1 MDAKKKKNRRK
12 KENQLK
18 VSDDAMPDSEKV
30 AVQVFNNGSG
40 VEESLNTHTSTN
52 VDVQSVGISESDM
65 EHDKHRIL
73 EEKFANVQEEFRH
86 LETERTLWLQRQ
98 VNLEE
103 NVKSL
108 KVEFDSYVQKEALF
122 EFELKNVGSI
132 KDRLVCMEE
141 RIVGV
146 EEGSIALDMQVKG
159 LERSRHILLEENQQ
173 LRENIAALEQKI
185 QFLEEKSTSHETLTE
200 KMTKLLEGAIPVHE
214 SCSSLVRDQVST
226 SAEISCKVHEHY
238 LVSEKHGEHASSSE
252 LKHTDTQV
260 GSSSPSHLPETD
272 EKITESGKTVEFFVA
287 PQDEF
292 VANGGDVNLDSE
304 TIGQPGVQPLLVE
317 PRISEVGTVAF
328 DEIQIHE
335 DNKREMMTNDDP
347 VPDEKVPF
355 TDAPLIGAPFRLIS
369 FMAKYV
375 SGADLAKR
383 QDDSQSGL

>member
-1 MDAKKKKNRRK
+1 MI
-12 KENQLK
+12 
-18 VSDDAMPDSEKV
+18 V
-30 AVQVFNNGSG
+30 
-40 VEESLNTHTSTN
+40 
-52 VDVQSVGISESDM
+52 
-65 EHDKHRIL
+65 
-73 EEKFANVQEEFRH
+73 
-86 LETERTLWLQRQ
+86 LQ
-98 VNLEE
+98 
-103 NVKSL
+103 
-108 KVEFDSYVQKEALF
+108 
-122 EFELKNVGSI
+122 
-132 KDRLVCMEE
+132 
-141 RIVGV
+141 
-146 EEGSIALDMQVKG
+146 
-159 LERSRHILLEENQQ
+159 
-173 LRENIAALEQKI
+173 
-185 QFLEEKSTSHETLTE
+185 
-200 KMTKLLEGAIPVHE
+200 
-214 SCSSLVRDQVST
+214 
-226 SAEISCKVHEHY
+226 VHEHY

-355 TDAPLIGAPFRLIS
+355 TDAPLLGAPFRLIS

>member
-1 MDAKKKKNRRK
+1 M
-12 KENQLK
+12 
-18 VSDDAMPDSEKV
+18 SDDAMADSEKV

-40 VEESLNTHTSTN
+40 VEESRNTDTSAN

-73 EEKFANVQEEFRH
+73 EEKFAKVQEEFRH

-108 KVEFDSYVQKEALF
+108 KVEFDSYVQKEAILEQKVLHFERENDTLKHAEALF

-132 KDRLVCMEE
+132 KDRLVHMEE

-146 EEGSIALDMQVKG
+146 EEGSIVLDMQVKG
-159 LERSRHILLEENQQ
+159 LEKSRYILLEENQQ
-173 LRENIAALEQKI
+173 LRENISALEQKI

-214 SCSSLVRDQVST
+214 SLNALVRDQVST
-226 SAEISCKVHEHY
+226 SAEISSKVHEHY
-238 LVSEKHGEHASSSE
+238 LVSEKLGEHASSSE
-252 LKHTDTQV
+252 LNHTETQ
-260 GSSSPSHLPETD
+260 
-272 EKITESGKTVEFFVA
+272 FFVV
-287 PQDEF
+287 PQEEF
-292 VANGGDVNLDSE
+292 VASGGDVNLDSE
-304 TIGQPGVQPLLVE
+304 TVGQPGAQPFLVE
-317 PRISEVGTVAF
+317 PRTSEVGTVAF

-335 DNKREMMTNDDP
+335 DNKRGMVTNDDP
-347 VPDEKVPF
+347 APDKEVPF

-375 SGADLAKR
+375 SGADLVKR